1 MKSTHR
7 KGRHTKHRHTKK
19 CKHVKKHK
27 HTKKCKRM
35 RSNGNHMRSNHMRS
49 NHKHTKR
56 CSHSRM
62 RSNHLRGGYGPGAG
76 PLGYAWLG
84 KDVCTWPGVARVDG
98 QSNYLPLSKYGIT
111 AGLPDSPMSTSNRQY
126 GGGLTDLFPQDL
138 VNFGRSLTGSV
149 QGAVFGVEGVERPY
163 STISSPYIQP
173 GMNATQTN
181 YSSSL
186 PPNISAIHQ
195 AAGRT
200 VAGL

>member
-1 MKSTHR
+1 
-7 KGRHTKHRHTKK
+7 
-19 CKHVKKHK
+19 
-27 HTKKCKRM
+27 
-35 RSNGNHMRSNHMRS
+35 
-49 NHKHTKR
+49 
-56 CSHSRM
+56 M

-84 KDVCTWPGVARVDG
+84 KDVHTWPGVAHVDG
-98 QSNYLPLSKYGIT
+98 QSNYFPLSKYGIT
-111 AGLPDSPMSTSNRQY
+111 TGLPDPPMSTSTINNRQY
-126 GGGLTDLFPQDL
+126 GGGLTDLLPQDL

-173 GMNATQTN
+173 GMNTIQTN

-195 AAGRT
+195 AAGKT

>member
-7 KGRHTKHRHTKK
+7 KGRHTKK
-19 CKHVKKHK
+19 CNRKHK
-27 HTKKCKRM
+27 HTKKCKRSNRMRM
-35 RSNGNHMRSNHMRS
+35 RSNRNRMRSNR
-49 NHKHTKR
+49 N
-56 CSHSRM
+56 RM
-62 RSNHLRGGYGPGAG
+62 RSNHLRGGFGPGAG
-76 PLGYAWLG
+76 PVGFSWNG
-84 KDVCTWPGVARVDG
+84 NDVNTWPGVAGVDG
-98 QSNYLPLSKYGIT
+98 QSNYLPLSKYGVP
-111 AGLPDSPMSTSNRQY
+111 AGLPDPPMSTSTINNRQY
-126 GGGLTDLFPQDL
+126 GGGLTDLLPQDL

-149 QGAVFGVEGVERPY
+149 QGAVFGFEGVERPY